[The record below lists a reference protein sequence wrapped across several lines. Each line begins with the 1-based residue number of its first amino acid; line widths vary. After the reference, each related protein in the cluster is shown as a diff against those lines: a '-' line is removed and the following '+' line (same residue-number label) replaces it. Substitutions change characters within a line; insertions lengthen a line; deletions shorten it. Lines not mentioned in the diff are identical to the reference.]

1 MDDMERN
8 RTALVTGGVRGIGL
22 AVASAL
28 ASRRMRVALAYVGSP
43 EDTVQAAVERVDA
56 ARPDRKEPLDGR
68 TWAMRADVSDEDQVK
83 AMIEETL
90 HRGDG
95 LDVLVANAGIVKDN
109 LSAFMTA
116 DDFRSVLEVNL
127 TGAFL
132 CAREAARVMMR
143 QRSGRIIFMSSVAG
157 LDGNFGQANYAA
169 SKAGLVGLAKSLAK
183 ELGPRGITVNVVA
196 PGLIETDMTAH
207 LSQELLQ
214 QYAARAPLRRLGR
227 AEDVA
232 AAVAFLASDAA
243 SFITGQVIRVVGGLC
258 L

>member
-1 MDDMERN
+1 
-8 RTALVTGGVRGIGL
+8 
-22 AVASAL
+22 
-28 ASRRMRVALAYVGSP
+28 
-43 EDTVQAAVERVDA
+43 
-56 ARPDRKEPLDGR
+56 
-68 TWAMRADVSDEDQVK
+68 
-83 AMIEETL
+83 
-90 HRGDG
+90 
-95 LDVLVANAGIVKDN
+95 
-109 LSAFMTA
+109 
-116 DDFRSVLEVNL
+116 
-127 TGAFL
+127 
-132 CAREAARVMMR
+132 MMR

-243 SFITGQVIRVVGGLC
+243 SFITGQVIRVDGGLC

>member
-143 QRSGRIIFMSSVAG
+143 QRSGGLSSCRPWR
-157 LDGNFGQANYAA
+157 A
-169 SKAGLVGLAKSLAK
+169 SMATSARPTTPRVRRGWWGWPRAWRRSW
-183 ELGPRGITVNVVA
+183 GPG
-196 PGLIETDMTAH
+196 
-207 LSQELLQ
+207 
-214 QYAARAPLRRLGR
+214 
-227 AEDVA
+227 
-232 AAVAFLASDAA
+232 AS
-243 SFITGQVIRVVGGLC
+243 R
-258 L
+258 